1 MLGLWTAIFVVSF
14 RYKLKLT
21 MNRIL
26 LLAIGLL
33 AAPMVFGQS
42 FMAPTTDDPIA
53 NRGALA
59 TIVANEAYQGFDE
72 PQAYFG
78 EGEFEIFL
86 DFLDETLDRPI
97 IILDG
102 FDPGDQRDITGLY
115 NSLEFDGQNMADLLR
130 AEGYDIVILN
140 QPVYTTEGY
149 EIDGGADFIQRN
161 GLVLAALIEFLNAEK
176 VGDEELVVL
185 GPSMG
190 GLIGRYGLAWMEA
203 NSLDHET
210 RLFISFDSPHKGANI
225 PISIQYLINYLAEDS
240 GDPDATAIV
249 DQVLNSP
256 AAKQMLLDHYSAHLL
271 NGSTFEQDPNK
282 LLPDGAENFRD
293 EFQAELDALGFAQ
306 NVRNVAMINGAGDGT
321 TSGTPGMEVVNT
333 TLDLGPLITADV
345 AIHFTPEASQTNNV
359 AQFDTFVAGFP
370 AGSFGADAQST
381 PESDGVD
388 SAPGGTSNFSDALE
402 GGAGNP
408 VIEQFIEAL
417 NQDQFC
423 FIPTLSAL
431 AIDEADWFAPV
442 DIGGTHSTPFV
453 NYYIPPTNED
463 HVDVTAESAAFA
475 IEEILQGS
483 LGQEDVLSQAFRLEQ
498 NPVSGLF
505 NLRTEAWMHGRLLAF
520 EWFAST
526 GQLIGSSSLT
536 ATSVMQ
542 LTAPRASGVYLLRI
556 STDVGA
562 TTLKVVVR

>member
-1 MLGLWTAIFVVSF
+1 M
-14 RYKLKLT
+14 K
-21 MNRIL
+21 RII

-33 AAPMVFGQS
+33 TAPMVLAQT
-42 FMAPTTDDPIA
+42 FMAPTTDNPIA
-53 NRGALA
+53 NRGAVA
-59 TIVANEAYQGFDE
+59 TVVANEAYQGFGE
-72 PQAYFG
+72 AQAYFG
-78 EGEFEIFL
+78 EGEYEIFL
-86 DFLDETLDRPI
+86 DFVDETLDRPI

-140 QPVYTTEGY
+140 QPVYTTEGF

-210 RLFISFDSPHKGANI
+210 RLYISFDAPHRGANI
-225 PISIQYLINYLAEDS
+225 PISIQYLINYLAEDT
-240 GDPDATAIV
+240 GDPDALAIV
-249 DQVLNSP
+249 DEVLNSS
-256 AAKQMLLDHYSAHLL
+256 AAKQMLVDHYSAHLL

-282 LLPDGAENFRD
+282 LLPAGAENFRD

-321 TSGTPGMEVVNT
+321 TTGTPGMEVVNT
-333 TLDLGPLITADV
+333 TLELSALITADV
-345 AIHFTPEASQTNNV
+345 EIHFTPEATQAINV
-359 AQFDTFVAGFP
+359 VQFDTFFIGVP
-370 AGSFGADAQST
+370 AGSFGADAEST

-483 LGQEDVLSQAFRLEQ
+483 LGSQDVLTEAFTLVQ
-498 NPVSGLF
+498 NPVSGSF
-505 NLRTEAWMHGRLLAF
+505 NLQTQAWLHGQELGL
-520 EWFAST
+520 EWFATT
-526 GQLIGSSSLT
+526 GQRVGAVKQT
-536 ATSVMQ
+536 ATALMRVQ
-542 LTAPRASGVYLLRI
+542 APRASGMYLLRI
-556 STDVGA
+556 STDLGS
-562 TTLKVVVR
+562 TTIKVVVR